1 MPESAPEYDAPV
13 EELLLGAIERRRTL
27 LERLHVE
34 GTDCYRL
41 FHGVAEGR
49 PGLTIDRYGPVLLLQ
64 TWREPLT
71 PEEVERI
78 GRIVRETYGLDVT
91 PVWKHRGR
99 DRGAQLPYEG
109 PEPIDDPIGGELGLR
124 YHVTP
129 RHRGQDPLL
138 FLDLRAGRRRV
149 REHARGKSVLNL
161 FAYTGGV
168 GLCALAGGA
177 DEVWNVDFARSSL
190 AWAEKNLA
198 LNGFGGDRVHMVR
211 EDVVPVLRQLAGLPL
226 KGRGAQKRAFQSFE
240 PRSFDLVVLDP
251 PRWAKGPFGAIDIV
265 RDYPSL
271 LKPAL
276 LATAPG
282 GSLLLTHNAAR
293 VGRDDW
299 VAILRRTAEKYG
311 PPFASLELFEP
322 EEDFPSADGEPPLK
336 LTWVSL

>member
-1 MPESAPEYDAPV
+1 MPESL
-13 EELLLGAIERRRTL
+13 EELLVGAIERRRAL
-27 LERLHVE
+27 LERLHAE

-41 FHGVAEGR
+41 FHGVAEGQ

-71 PEEVERI
+71 PAEVECC
-78 GRIVRETYGLDVT
+78 GRTVRESCGLDLT
-91 PVWKHRGR
+91 PTWNHRGR
-99 DRGAQLPYEG
+99 DPVAEPPSEG
-109 PEPIDDPIGGELGLR
+109 TGLEAEPIGRELVLR

-149 REHARGKSVLNL
+149 RDYARGKSVLNL

-168 GLCALAGGA
+168 GLCALKGGA

-190 AWAEKNLA
+190 AWAEKNLV
-198 LNGFGGDRVHMVR
+198 LNGLSGDRVRMVR
-211 EDVVPVLRQLAGLPL
+211 EDVVPVLRQLAGLQV
-226 KGRGAQKRAFQSFE
+226 KGRGVQKRSFQSFE
-240 PRSFDLVVLDP
+240 PRRFDLVVLDP

-293 VGRDDW
+293 VGREDW
-299 VAILRRTAEKYG
+299 VAILRRTAEKFG
-311 PPFASLELFEP
+311 RPFASLELFEP
-322 EEDFPSADGEPPLK
+322 EEDFPSRDGEPPLK
-336 LTWVSL
+336 LAWVSL

>member
-1 MPESAPEYDAPV
+1 
-13 EELLLGAIERRRTL
+13 L
-27 LERLHVE
+27 LERLHAE

-41 FHGVAEGR
+41 FHGVNEGR

-71 PEEVERI
+71 PEEVECS
-78 GRIVRETYGLDVT
+78 GRIVGETCELDVT
-91 PVWKHRGR
+91 PVWNHRGR
-99 DRGAQLPYEG
+99 DRGTQLPYEG
-109 PEPIDDPIGGELGLR
+109 VEPIGSELGLR

-177 DEVWNVDFARSSL
+177 KEVWNVDFARSSL

-198 LNGFGGDRVHMVR
+198 LNDFGADRVHMVR
-211 EDVVPVLRQLAGLPL
+211 EDVVPVLRQLAGLPV

-282 GSLLLTHNAAR
+282 GCLLLTHNAAR

-311 PPFASLELFEP
+311 RPFASLELFEP
-322 EEDFPSADGEPPLK
+322 EEDFPSVDGEPPLK
-336 LTWVSL
+336 LAWVSL

>member
-1 MPESAPEYDAPV
+1 M
-13 EELLLGAIERRRTL
+13 
-27 LERLHVE
+27 LERLHAE

-41 FHGVAEGR
+41 FHGVNEGR

-71 PEEVERI
+71 TVEVECA
-78 GRIVRETYGLDVT
+78 GRIVGESCGLDVT
-91 PVWKHRGR
+91 PVWNHRGR
-99 DRGAQLPYEG
+99 DRRAQLPYEG
-109 PEPIDDPIGGELGLR
+109 VEPIGSELGLR

-149 REHARGKSVLNL
+149 REHAQGKSVLNL

-177 DEVWNVDFARSSL
+177 EEIWNVDFARSSL

-198 LNGFGGDRVHMVR
+198 LNDFGGDRVRMVR
-211 EDVVPVLRQLAGLPL
+211 EDVVPVLRQLAGLPV

-299 VAILRRTAEKYG
+299 VAILRRTAEKFNR
-311 PPFASLELFEP
+311 PFASLELFEP
-322 EEDFPSADGEPPLK
+322 EEDFPSVDGEPPLK
-336 LTWVSL
+336 LAWVSL

>member
-1 MPESAPEYDAPV
+1 VPESL
-13 EELLLGAIERRRTL
+13 EELLVGAIERRRAL
-27 LERLHVE
+27 LERLHAE

-71 PEEVERI
+71 PAEI
-78 GRIVRETYGLDVT
+78 GRFGQIVRETCGLDVT
-91 PVWKHRGR
+91 PVWNHRGP

-109 PEPIDDPIGGELGLR
+109 AGPVIESPELDDAPIGAELGLR

-149 REHARGKSVLNL
+149 RDYARGKSVLNL

-168 GLCALAGGA
+168 GLCALKGGA

-190 AWAEKNLA
+190 AWAEKNLV
-198 LNGFGGDRVHMVR
+198 LNGLGGDRVRMVR
-211 EDVVPVLRQLAGLPL
+211 EDVVPVLRQLAGLPV
-226 KGRGAQKRAFQSFE
+226 KGRGAQKRSFQSFE
-240 PRSFDLVVLDP
+240 PRRFDLVVLDP

-293 VGRDDW
+293 VGREDW
-299 VAILRRTAEKYG
+299 VAILRRTAEKFG
-311 PPFASLELFEP
+311 RPFASLELFEP
-322 EEDFPSADGEPPLK
+322 EEDFPSLDGEPPLK
-336 LTWVSL
+336 LAWVSL